1 MGFNLGRAS
10 SKAATNYFSKAM
22 DGQGQSKVQSKNTS
36 DLISQRSGHK
46 KSDNVHSINTMK
58 SFRNVTSQYT
68 QFLKDKFGSI
78 KGNLN
83 TTTATEW
90 LEEKLNNKDEE
101 FKGSS
106 ANTYISQLGN
116 LQIAASK
123 LGNKCDIDLKDIAG
137 NLRDSGYDLG
147 KSATDRSFADAN
159 SLVSAMQNSQYAIS
173 ASFQGEAGMR
183 VDDAI
188 NSNKWQINQNNT
200 ITIHGSK
207 NGLNYT
213 TRELNQKLINK
224 AVEAKE
230 QGYRTSY
237 TSYSTNLKEVA
248 NNQNQVWQGTH
259 GLRYN
264 YAQSRFSELQQQGY
278 SYKESLAKVSLE
290 MGHSR
295 IEITLHYLNI

>member
-1 MGFNLGRAS
+1 MGFNLARAS

-22 DGQGQSKVQSKNTS
+22 NGQGQSKVQSKNTS
-36 DLISQRSGHK
+36 GLISQRSGHK
-46 KSDNVHSINTMK
+46 KSDKVHSINTMK

-90 LEEKLNNKDEE
+90 LEQKLKSKDED

-123 LGNKCDIDLKDIAG
+123 LGNKCDIDLKEISG
-137 NLRDSGYDLG
+137 NLRDSGYELG
-147 KSATDRSFADAN
+147 KNATDRSFADAK
-159 SLVSAMQNSQYAIS
+159 SLVYAMQNSQYALS
-173 ASFQGEAGMR
+173 ASLQYDAGMR

-188 NSNKWQINQNNT
+188 NSSKWQINQNNT

-207 NGLNYT
+207 NGLNYST
-213 TRELNQKLINK
+213 KQLSQELINRV
-224 AVEAKE
+224 VEAKE
-230 QGYRTSY
+230 QGYKTSY
-237 TSYSTNLKEVA
+237 TSYSTDLKEVA
-248 NNQNQVWQGTH
+248 NSQGQAWQGTH

-264 YAQSRFSELQQQGY
+264 YAQSRFSELQQQKY
-278 SYKESLAKVSLE
+278 SYKELLEKVSLE

-295 IEITLHYLNI
+295 VEITLHYLNI